1 MYFYKFSVFRD
12 GDHSYFGFLDFN
24 NAQLSRLTLF
34 NDFSEGQLDVHFDTV
49 CSPEDDN
56 SMFLR
61 NGRVNL
67 RKHIP
72 PKPRRL
78 LTDQTLFDVEYIYGF
93 VWWGVCKQSRW
104 RHSVTEPSKDSG
116 YMLLWQRYENN
127 MMVAMRY
134 YGNVMTTTM
143 SQYSDDVSSVTHA
156 GCICAPVNA
165 ITTCSTSSTY

>member
-93 VWWGVCKQSRW
+93 V
-104 RHSVTEPSKDSG
+104 
-116 YMLLWQRYENN
+116 
-127 MMVAMRY
+127 
-134 YGNVMTTTM
+134 
-143 SQYSDDVSSVTHA
+143 
-156 GCICAPVNA
+156 
-165 ITTCSTSSTY
+165 